1 MGGGNSLIIN
11 ELDQKPGDFTESFTE
26 DLIEKSG
33 GIKGVNV
40 IKGINGFD
48 AAALNKL
55 KAIKK
60 PIQSPALPIKF
71 ILYAVRRGGGM
82 LCGKYN

>member
-1 MGGGNSLIIN
+1 MVGGGNSLIIN
-11 ELDQKPGDFTESFTE
+11 ELDQKPSDFTESFTV

-33 GIKGVNV
+33 GIKGVDV

-60 PIQSPALPIKF
+60 HKLQNNTTI
-71 ILYAVRRGGGM
+71 
-82 LCGKYN
+82 N